1 MQSCRRCPRKTRAG
15 GVTHNRLTLASQQG
29 ISMCTRSLIHNPQHG
44 FTLLELLVV
53 LLIIALLAGYV
64 GPKMFD
70 RLELA
75 KVQTAQGQMKS
86 LADALNQYR
95 LDTGN
100 YPDET
105 LGLNALT
112 TRPANANNW
121 QGPYLKTL
129 PPDPWG
135 NPYLFKNPGSPPN
148 DAEIISLGRDGKAG
162 GENTYADIV
171 YGL

>member
-1 MQSCRRCPRKTRAG
+1 MR
-15 GVTHNRLTLASQQG
+15 TLSF
-29 ISMCTRSLIHNPQHG
+29 IHSPQRG

-100 YPDET
+100 YPDEA

-121 QGPYLKTL
+121 QGPYLKAL

>member
-1 MQSCRRCPRKTRAG
+1 MR
-15 GVTHNRLTLASQQG
+15 THSF
-29 ISMCTRSLIHNPQHG
+29 IHSLQRG

-112 TRPANANNW
+112 TRPANATNW

-135 NPYLFKNPGSPPN
+135 NPYIFKNPGTAPN

>member
-1 MQSCRRCPRKTRAG
+1 MYSRAFF
-15 GVTHNRLTLASQQG
+15 R
-29 ISMCTRSLIHNPQHG
+29 TRSCG

-53 LLIIALLAGYV
+53 LLIIALLASYV

-86 LADALNQYR
+86 LADALHQYR
-95 LDTGN
+95 LDNGT

-121 QGPYLKTL
+121 QGPYLKSL

-135 NPYLFKNPGSPPN
+135 NPYQYLSPGLKGEV
-148 DAEIISLGRDGKAG
+148 DIISLGADGQPG
-162 GENTYADIV
+162 GSGDDADI
-171 YGL
+171 GSWDQ

>member
-1 MQSCRRCPRKTRAG
+1 MR
-15 GVTHNRLTLASQQG
+15 THSF
-29 ISMCTRSLIHNPQHG
+29 IHSPQRG

-53 LLIIALLAGYV
+53 LLIIALLASYV

-95 LDTGN
+95 LDNGN

-105 LGLNALT
+105 LGLAALT
-112 TRPANANNW
+112 TRPANVNNW
-121 QGPYLKTL
+121 QGPYVKTL
-129 PPDPWG
+129 PPDPW
-135 NPYLFKNPGSPPN
+135 NKPYLYKNPGTPPN

-162 GENTYADIV
+162 GVNTYADIV

>member
-1 MQSCRRCPRKTRAG
+1 MRIHSFIHSPQRA
-15 GVTHNRLTLASQQG
+15 
-29 ISMCTRSLIHNPQHG
+29 

-75 KVQTAQGQMKS
+75 KVQTAQGQMKA

-95 LDTGN
+95 LDNGN

-105 LGLNALT
+105 LGLDALT
-112 TRPANANNW
+112 TRPAAASHW
-121 QGPYLKTL
+121 QGPYVKTL

-135 NPYLFKNPGSPPN
+135 NPYLYKNPGTPPN
-148 DAEIISLGRDGKAG
+148 DAEIICLGRDGKAG
-162 GENTYADIV
+162 GVNTYADIV

>member
-1 MQSCRRCPRKTRAG
+1 MRIRSFIHSPQRA
-15 GVTHNRLTLASQQG
+15 
-29 ISMCTRSLIHNPQHG
+29 

-86 LADALNQYR
+86 LADALHQYR
-95 LDTGN
+95 LDNGN
-100 YPDET
+100 YPEET
-105 LGLNALT
+105 LGLGALT
-112 TRPANANNW
+112 ERPANAGNW
-121 QGPYLKTL
+121 HGPYLKAL

-135 NPYLFKNPGSPPN
+135 NPYLFKNPGTAPN
-148 DAEIISLGRDGKAG
+148 DAEVISLGRDGKAG
-162 GENTYADIV
+162 GVNTYADIV

>member
-1 MQSCRRCPRKTRAG
+1 MRA
-15 GVTHNRLTLASQQG
+15 RTLVHSTQ
-29 ISMCTRSLIHNPQHG
+29 RG

-100 YPDET
+100 YPDEA

-112 TRPANANNW
+112 TRSANANNR
-121 QGPYLKTL
+121 QGPYLKAL

>member
-1 MQSCRRCPRKTRAG
+1 MR
-15 GVTHNRLTLASQQG
+15 THT
-29 ISMCTRSLIHNPQHG
+29 LIHRPQRG

-86 LADALNQYR
+86 LGDAMNQYR
-95 LDTGN
+95 LDNGN

-105 LGLNALT
+105 LGLNALV
-112 TRPANANNW
+112 TRPANAPHW
-121 QGPYLKTL
+121 QGPYVKTL
-129 PPDPWG
+129 PLDPWG
-135 NPYLFKNPGSPPN
+135 NPYLYKYHGVPPN
-148 DAEIISLGRDGKAG
+148 DADIISLGRDGKAG

>member
-1 MQSCRRCPRKTRAG
+1 MRTR
-15 GVTHNRLTLASQQG
+15 
-29 ISMCTRSLIHNPQHG
+29 ILITPFQRA

-86 LADALNQYR
+86 IADALNQYR
-95 LDTGN
+95 LDNGN

-105 LGLNALT
+105 LGLDALT
-112 TRPANANNW
+112 TRPANASHW
-121 QGPYLKTL
+121 QGPYVKTL

-135 NPYLFKNPGSPPN
+135 NPYLYKNPGTPPN
-148 DAEIISLGRDGKAG
+148 DAEIICLGRDGKAG
-162 GENTYADIV
+162 GVNTYADIV

>member
-1 MQSCRRCPRKTRAG
+1 MRIHSFTHSPQRA
-15 GVTHNRLTLASQQG
+15 
-29 ISMCTRSLIHNPQHG
+29 

-75 KVQTAQGQMKS
+75 KVQTAQGQMKA

-95 LDTGN
+95 LDNGN

-105 LGLNALT
+105 LGLDALT
-112 TRPANANNW
+112 ARPATASHW
-121 QGPYLKTL
+121 QGPYVKTL

-135 NPYLFKNPGSPPN
+135 NPYLYKNPGTPPN
-148 DAEIISLGRDGKAG
+148 DAEIICLGRDGKAG
-162 GENTYADIV
+162 GVNTYADIV

>member
-1 MQSCRRCPRKTRAG
+1 MYSFKRSSTGGARLNAG
-15 GVTHNRLTLASQQG
+15 RESSTQPPG
-29 ISMCTRSLIHNPQHG
+29 ITMRERSFIHSPQHG

>member
-1 MQSCRRCPRKTRAG
+1 MYSRTFFR
-15 GVTHNRLTLASQQG
+15 
-29 ISMCTRSLIHNPQHG
+29 TRSCG

-53 LLIIALLAGYV
+53 LLIIALLASYV

-86 LADALNQYR
+86 LADALHQYR
-95 LDTGN
+95 LDNGT

-121 QGPYLKTL
+121 KGPYLKSL

-135 NPYLFKNPGSPPN
+135 NPYLFKNPGTAPN
-148 DAEIISLGRDGKAG
+148 DAEIICLGRDGKAG